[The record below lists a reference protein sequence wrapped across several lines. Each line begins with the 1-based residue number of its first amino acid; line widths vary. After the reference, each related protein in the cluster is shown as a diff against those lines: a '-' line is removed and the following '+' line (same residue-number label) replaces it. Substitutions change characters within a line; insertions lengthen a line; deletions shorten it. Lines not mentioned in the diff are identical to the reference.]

1 VALKAAEVCGA
12 IIGSSVPRGSGDRIR
27 AATGRSCGKAADEIG
42 VCRDESR
49 CFVAYLRDTTRE
61 ESPMNAPRQPR
72 TNSSTEYKDAVFGVV
87 ALLLGVLVA
96 ALSVFALLMWLDARD
111 NNNSSSRTATTMPGM
126 DASGSAN
133 LGALTSYADA
143 APANADELATA
154 HKPYPAE
161 LPAPYPGA
169 VADVHLIL
177 TDRTVDIAP
186 GVTYSAWAWA
196 GGAPGPIIHV
206 RQGQLVKI
214 TLTNNGAIPH
224 SVDFHAARIAPN
236 RAFADVF
243 PGKSVSYT
251 FRANDPGVFM
261 YHCGTKPVL
270 MHIANGMYGAIV
282 VEPKPGV
289 LPKADKNY
297 VLVASEWYLDSDG
310 LGKPASFN
318 MAKAHARQPDWM
330 TFNGYAGQ
338 YVKHPLTA
346 KPGEL
351 VRFWVVD
358 AGPSLDTDFHI
369 VGTILNTA
377 YAFGDMDPA
386 DALHNVQTVTVPAGG
401 GGVFDVKIDEPGLYP
416 FVSHA
421 FAAVDQGQVGLLNVG
436 NVKGTMTH

>member
-1 VALKAAEVCGA
+1 MSTAPYTPAHHPDTDSDANALKAIVTVLLGGLAAVLGFFA
-12 IIGSSVPRGSGDRIR
+12 LMMWIDANAARDDANR
-27 AATGRSCGKAADEIG
+27 AVAKVAAPQAADQ
-42 VCRDESR
+42 SM
-49 CFVAYLRDTTRE
+49 A
-61 ESPMNAPRQPR
+61 
-72 TNSSTEYKDAVFGVV
+72 
-87 ALLLGVLVA
+87 
-96 ALSVFALLMWLDARD
+96 
-111 NNNSSSRTATTMPGM
+111 GM
-126 DASGSAN
+126 DMSGTAAASAS
-133 LGALTSYADA
+133 ALTSYAGA
-143 APANADELATA
+143 SPANADALAAA
-154 HKPYPAE
+154 HKAFDAA
-161 LPAPYPGA
+161 LPAAPAGA
-169 VADVHLIL
+169 VANVSLVLKDI
-177 TDRTVDIAP
+177 TVQIAP
-186 GVTYSAWAWA
+186 GVKYSAWAWA
-196 GGAPGPIIHV
+196 GGAPGPVIHV

-214 TLTNNGAIPH
+214 TLTNGGAIPH
-224 SVDFHAARIAPN
+224 SVDFHAARVAPDK
-236 RAFADVF
+236 AFGDVM
-243 PGKSVSYT
+243 PGKSISYT

-297 VLVASEWYLDSDG
+297 VLVASEWYLGSDG
-310 LGKPASFN
+310 LKGPATFA

-369 VGTILNTA
+369 VGTVLNTA
-377 YAFGDMDPA
+377 YPFGDMHPA
-386 DALHNVQTVTVPAGG
+386 DALHGVQTVTVPAGG
-401 GGVFDVKIDEPGLYP
+401 GGVFDVKIDKPGLYP

-436 NVKGTMTH
+436 GVAGTMSH

>member
-1 VALKAAEVCGA
+1 VT
-12 IIGSSVPRGSGDRIR
+12 RG
-27 AATGRSCGKAADEIG
+27 E
-42 VCRDESR
+42 
-49 CFVAYLRDTTRE
+49 
-61 ESPMNAPRQPR
+61 
-72 TNSSTEYKDAVFGVV
+72 
-87 ALLLGVLVA
+87 A
-96 ALSVFALLMWLDARD
+96 ALSSKAMSNRGTSNDAGISAALAGTAAMLMGFLVVVLGVVTIFMWSDARNARD
-111 NNNSSSRTATTMPGM
+111 DARTSSTSATSTMPGM
-126 DASGSAN
+126 DGTSPADNGS
-133 LGALTSYADA
+133 LTSYAGA
-143 APANADELATA
+143 APANADELAAA

-161 LPAPYPGA
+161 LPPAQPGP
-169 VADVHLIL
+169 VADVHLAL
-177 TDRTVDIAP
+177 TDIDIQIAP
-186 GVTYSAWAWA
+186 GVHYAAWAWA
-196 GGAPGPIIHV
+196 GGAPGPVIHV

-236 RAFADVF
+236 RAFTDVF

-289 LPKADKNY
+289 LPVADKNY

-310 LGKPASFN
+310 LGKPASFD
-318 MAKAHARQPDWM
+318 MAKAQARQPDWM
-330 TFNGYAGQ
+330 TFNGYSGQ

-346 KPGEL
+346 KPGQL

-369 VGTILNTA
+369 VGTILDTA
-377 YAFGDMDPA
+377 YAFGDLNPA

-401 GGVFDVKIDEPGLYP
+401 GGVFDVRIDEPGLYP

-436 NVKGTMTH
+436 NVQGTMSH

>member
-1 VALKAAEVCGA
+1 VCAPGRWTAFYILLGLLVVVLALVVLMMWGDARNARSDANQTAAAAGTA
-12 IIGSSVPRGSGDRIR
+12 NGSTAGTD
-27 AATGRSCGKAADEIG
+27 
-42 VCRDESR
+42 
-49 CFVAYLRDTTRE
+49 
-61 ESPMNAPRQPR
+61 M
-72 TNSSTEYKDAVFGVV
+72 SST
-87 ALLLGVLVA
+87 
-96 ALSVFALLMWLDARD
+96 
-111 NNNSSSRTATTMPGM
+111 
-126 DASGSAN
+126 AN
-133 LGALTSYADA
+133 LGALTSFTGA
-143 APANADELATA
+143 APANADALAAA
-154 HKPYPAE
+154 HTPYPAS
-161 LPAPYPGA
+161 LPAASAGP

-177 TDRTVDIAP
+177 SDVNVQIAP
-186 GVTYSAWAWA
+186 GVKYVAWAWA
-196 GGAPGPIIHV
+196 GGAPGPVIHV

-214 TLTNNGAIPH
+214 TLTNKGAIPH

-236 RAFADVF
+236 VAFGDVF

-251 FRANDPGVFM
+251 FRANDAGVFM

-282 VEPKPGV
+282 VEPPAGV

-310 LGKPASFN
+310 LAKPAQFN

-358 AGPSLDTDFHI
+358 AEPSLDTDFHI

-377 YAFGDMDPA
+377 YVFGDMNPA

-401 GGVFDVKIDEPGLYP
+401 GGVFDVKIGQPGLYP

-436 NVKGTMTH
+436 NVKGTMSHSTGWRRNPRSRLSGCGGSWWLCP